1 MELQVLISKYSTI
14 FISNFAPFCLHV
26 IKMYHFKNYLYCARK
41 SIFNWLN
48 FSCNK
53 CIVYVGKQ
61 KKMWVQDKKMRFLDF
76 NNCIKFLQ
84 KISWFVGPLINSR
97 LFFLIKCSVLLEID
111 VNHSLEKNTL
121 FMFNKKYLI
130 MLLFTFELNSFK
142 CTTHNLKWIHI
153 MTHIQ

>member
-84 KISWFVGPLINSR
+84 KRGFLRIVHPHCCTLWYIFNWHPSMN
-97 LFFLIKCSVLLEID
+97 LFWKFHRNVWLVLMKLY
-111 VNHSLEKNTL
+111 N
-121 FMFNKKYLI
+121 
-130 MLLFTFELNSFK
+130 
-142 CTTHNLKWIHI
+142 C
-153 MTHIQ
+153 